1 MATVERIEG
10 AGAALWQATTDG
22 DVTIAIIH
30 RPRYDDWS
38 LPKGGVDA
46 GESHIQAA
54 FREVLEE
61 TGVKAI
67 FGPEIGTVDYEVNGV
82 TKEVRYWLAEADQF
96 NAATPN
102 PEEVDAIEWVS
113 ISDAINKLSNSDDRE
128 IVRMA
133 EEFGFG
139 STPLVLLRHTKALE
153 RGDWDEVDSERT
165 LNEVGF
171 DQAQLLIKH
180 LEPFAIDEVYTSN
193 YTRCVQTVTPLSHS
207 RGLAMTQV
215 PSLNEETFENDPQR
229 AVAFANALKQDEK
242 NILICSHN
250 PVIPTML
257 RGILNTKLKNKDLI
271 KLEPGDAWIV
281 HRVQGEIVGL
291 DYLSIK
297 N

>member
-1 MATVERIEG
+1 MIRA
-10 AGAALWQATTDG
+10 AGALLWREVDSRNLEIAL
-22 DVTIAIIH
+22 IH

-38 LPKGGVDA
+38 LPKGKIED
-46 GESHIQAA
+46 GETALQCAY
-54 FREVLEE
+54 REVFEE
-61 TGVKAI
+61 TGIKATFTRQLGSVEYEESGQKKRVI
-67 FGPEIGTVDYEVNGV
+67 FWAARCAVDIGTFVVN
-82 TKEVRYWLAEADQF
+82 
-96 NAATPN
+96 
-102 PEEVDAIEWVS
+102 EEVDELVWFTPEDALAKATHDSDRKMIENFQAQEQRTDTL
-113 ISDAINKLSNSDDRE
+113 II
-128 IVRMA
+128 
-133 EEFGFG
+133 
-139 STPLVLLRHTKALE
+139 LRHTKALE

-207 RGLAMTQV
+207 RGLTITQV

-229 AVAFANALKQDEK
+229 SVAFANALKQDEK

-281 HRVQGEIVGL
+281 HRVRGEIVGL
-291 DYLSIK
+291 DYLSISH
-297 N
+297 

>member
-1 MATVERIEG
+1 MIRA
-10 AGAALWQATTDG
+10 AGALLWREVDSRNLEIAL
-22 DVTIAIIH
+22 IH

-38 LPKGGVDA
+38 LPKGKIEG
-46 GESHIQAA
+46 GETALQCAY
-54 FREVLEE
+54 REVFEE
-61 TGVKAI
+61 TGIKASLTRQL
-67 FGPEIGTVDYEVNGV
+67 GTVEYEESGELKRVIFWSAHCSLDTGTFVVN
-82 TKEVRYWLAEADQF
+82 
-96 NAATPN
+96 
-102 PEEVDAIEWVS
+102 EEVDELVWFTPE
-113 ISDAINKLSNSDDRE
+113 DALVKATHDSDRE
-128 IVRMA
+128 MIENFQAQEQR
-133 EEFGFG
+133 
-139 STPLVLLRHTKALE
+139 TDTLIILRHTKALE

-207 RGLAMTQV
+207 RGLTITQV

-229 AVAFANALKQDEK
+229 SVAFANALKQDEK

-281 HRVQGEIVGL
+281 HRVRGEIVGL
-291 DYLSIK
+291 DYLSISH
-297 N
+297 